1 MIIIRYLARETLKS
15 QIAILFIL
23 MLIFFSQKLVEILGA
38 AVEGNIPTNLV
49 VSLLWLGIPEMA
61 QLILPLS
68 LFLGLLMTYSK
79 LYVESEITVMNAC
92 GIGKKALVQA
102 ALLLSLLTSVLAAG
116 NVVWLIPWSS
126 VHQEQVLEDAKAN
139 PSLAALM
146 EGQFKMSSDRNMVL
160 YLGSVKGN
168 QFQDVFLGSIAS
180 NAKPTPICCGGG

>member
-168 QFQDVFLGSIAS
+168 QFQYFLSA
-180 NAKPTPICCGGG
+180 TP

>member
-1 MIIIRYLARETLKS
+1 M
-15 QIAILFIL
+15 
-23 MLIFFSQKLVEILGA
+23 
-38 AVEGNIPTNLV
+38 
-49 VSLLWLGIPEMA
+49 
-61 QLILPLS
+61 
-68 LFLGLLMTYSK
+68 
-79 LYVESEITVMNAC
+79 
-92 GIGKKALVQA
+92 QA

-168 QFQDVFLGSIAS
+168 QFQDVFLAQLRQHKT
-180 NAKPTPICCGGG
+180 NAHLLWWRIKVIPKSYQTVTKSWYLARVRGMKVRRYYAIFVLLILPITKR